1 MSQPGTPPHPRASSF
16 VGAALLAPLPLCSC
30 AAPPLPEGTAG
41 VDTSSRVEDW
51 SLMTLG
57 PNDVLD
63 VRVHRRPE
71 VSSPEAG
78 TRVSAEGAISLPLIG
93 EVEVEGRSITE
104 VRVLLEEAFGHYFRS
119 PSVAVSILEYQSK
132 RFYLFGQLKR
142 TGPVNMDR
150 PLSALEALSEGEQ
163 ILPGA
168 NREQVTLIRRHGEEI
183 EVHIFDAETPGAD
196 GLIQVVP
203 GDLIFVSRT
212 GTGRFTEEAL
222 PILQALGYTASQIT
236 SIFVLT
242 DL

>member
-1 MSQPGTPPHPRASSF
+1 
-16 VGAALLAPLPLCSC
+16 
-30 AAPPLPEGTAG
+30 
-41 VDTSSRVEDW
+41 VDTSSSVVDW
-51 SLMTLG
+51 APLTVG

-78 TRVSAEGAISLPLIG
+78 TRVSAEGTISLPLIG
-93 EVEVEGRSITE
+93 EVEVEGRSVSE
-104 VRVLLEEAFGHYFRS
+104 VRALLEEAFGGYFRS

-142 TGPVNMDR
+142 TGPVSMDR
-150 PLSALEALSEGEQ
+150 PLSAFEALSEGEQ

-168 NREQVTLIRRHGEEI
+168 NRERVALLRRHGEEI
-183 EVHIFDAETPGAD
+183 EVHFFNAETPDAE
-196 GLIQVVP
+196 GLVQVVP

>member
-1 MSQPGTPPHPRASSF
+1 MSQPENPPHSKAGSF
-16 VGAALLAPLPLCSC
+16 FGAALLAAIPLVSC
-30 AAPPLPEGTAG
+30 AAPPLPEDTAG
-41 VDTSSRVEDW
+41 VDTTSLVADW

-78 TRVSAEGAISLPLIG
+78 TRVSAEGTISLPLIG
-93 EVEVEGRSITE
+93 EIEVEGRTSTE
-104 VRVLLEEAFGHYFRS
+104 VSELLEEAFGGYFRS
-119 PSVAVSILEYQSK
+119 PSVAVSVLEYQSK
-132 RFYLFGQLKR
+132 RFYLFGHLKR

-168 NREQVTLIRRHGEEI
+168 NREQVTLLRRHGDEV
-183 EVHIFDAETPGAD
+183 EVHRFNAETPGAE
-196 GLIQVVP
+196 GLVQVVP
-203 GDLIFVSRT
+203 EDLIFVSRA

-236 SIFVLT
+236 ALHVIT

>member
-1 MSQPGTPPHPRASSF
+1 
-16 VGAALLAPLPLCSC
+16 
-30 AAPPLPEGTAG
+30 
-41 VDTSSRVEDW
+41 VDTTSRVADW
-51 SLMTLG
+51 SLLTLG

-71 VSSPEAG
+71 VSSPEDG
-78 TRVSAEGAISLPLIG
+78 TRVSPEGAISLPLIG
-93 EVEVEGRSITE
+93 EVEVEGRAVSE
-104 VRVLLEEAFGHYFRS
+104 VRALLEEAFGEYFRN
-119 PSVAVSILEYQSK
+119 PSVAVSVLEYQSK

-142 TGPVNMDR
+142 TGPVSMDR

-163 ILPGA
+163 LLPGA

-183 EVHIFDAETPGAD
+183 EVHLFNAQTPDAE
-196 GLIQVVP
+196 GLVQVVP
-203 GDLIFVSRT
+203 EDLIFVSRT

-222 PILQALGYTASQIT
+222 PILQGLGYTASQIS